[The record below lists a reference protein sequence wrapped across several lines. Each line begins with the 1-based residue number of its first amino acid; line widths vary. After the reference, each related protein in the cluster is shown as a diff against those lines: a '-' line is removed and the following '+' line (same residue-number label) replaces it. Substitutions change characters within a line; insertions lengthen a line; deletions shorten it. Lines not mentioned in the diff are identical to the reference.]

1 MSRIRRRLPVV
12 PRSGTADQ
20 LAWFQ
25 AATEIINGLATDGG
39 TVASVVGVGG
49 GSVATKE
56 SLGLD
61 RVDNTSDE
69 EKPVSAATQDAIN
82 EVVDLIS
89 STNHQ
94 TYYDEWNPL
103 TQTIVDIDAAS
114 GEWFLITEN
123 ATVDGVILQQDDIA
137 VFVTDAAGN
146 LDFVVI
152 PKRSA
157 GGGSS
162 ALSEYTTD
170 PVAPQQGEQ
179 WILKTT
185 TIVNVLSALVGGFPV
200 FTATPISTFDLSI
213 NTSGGIKR
221 VAIT

>member
-1 MSRIRRRLPVV
+1 MSRIRRRLPVA
-12 PRSGTADQ
+12 PRSGTTDQ
-20 LAWFQ
+20 VVWFQ
-25 AATEIINGLATDGG
+25 AVTEIINGMGG
-39 TVASVVGVGG
+39 ESDSPALPVSAVS
-49 GSVATKE
+49 SVATKE
-56 SLGLD
+56 GIGLG

-82 EVVDLIS
+82 ELVDLIS
-89 STNHQ
+89 NTKHQ

-103 TQTIVDIDAAS
+103 TQTIVDIDAES

-123 ATVDGVILQQDDIA
+123 ATVGGVILQQDDIA
-137 VFVTDAAGN
+137 AFVTDAAGN

-162 ALSEYTTD
+162 ALIEYTTD

-185 TIVNVLSALVGGFPV
+185 TTVDVLSALAGGFPV
-200 FTATPISTFDLSI
+200 VTPTPISTFDLSI
-213 NTSGGIKR
+213 NTSDGIKR